1 MPLTLRLFPQ
11 VLAIC
16 TLPPETDL
24 PMTDTDFYS
33 ITRTPDELSLV
44 LPETD
49 IPPGATSE
57 SGWRCFYV
65 EGSLPFDAVGI
76 LAGLSAPLAA
86 ADISIFSVSSYKT
99 DYLLVRQNDLEK
111 ACVTLIYA
119 GYSIS
124 EL

>member
-1 MPLTLRLFPQ
+1 LALGIFLQ

-16 TLPPETDL
+16 ALP
-24 PMTDTDFYS
+24 S
-33 ITRTPDELSLV
+33 
-44 LPETD
+44 ETD

-65 EGSLPFDAVGI
+65 EGPLPFDAVGI
-76 LAGLSAPLAA
+76 LAGLTAPLAA
-86 ADISIFSVSSYKT
+86 AISIFSVFSYKT
-99 DYLLVRQNDLEK
+99 DYLLVRLNDLEK
-111 ACVTLIYA
+111 ACVNLIYA